1 LVKNGSKFN
10 KDEVHKFAKEVD
22 KFLQLL
28 NGIVIQAEDG
38 KLQEIEKQKYK
49 LETLVSKFTPTL
61 YEEYSNKAKY
71 AYKAMIEAKTEY
83 ERVISSKCSNEAIEI
98 ALEQYKDKVE
108 EYKKR
113 KEYRDK
119 IKCIINN

>member
-1 LVKNGSKFN
+1 MVKSGNKFN

-28 NGIVIQAEDG
+28 NGVIIQTESER
-38 KLQEIEKQKYK
+38 LESIENQKEK
-49 LETLVSKFTPTL
+49 LEMIVNKFTPTL

-83 ERVISSKCSNEAIEI
+83 ERVISSKCSNEAMET